1 MSFFLIALI
10 AAVAGQIIG
19 WAWFM
24 PLFGK
29 KWMWVVTDNQSQ
41 EMQYP
46 MWVPLLINLI
56 INYIFAFALFFV
68 FGILGVPNLAAAC
81 IVGAIVLIGFALPM
95 QIGAV
100 LWNGKSWKK
109 QLAGFGISFGF
120 QIIYFVVMVL
130 LFNWLA

>member
-81 IVGAIVLIGFALPM
+81 IVGAIVSIVVVIGRSAARPASCRPICGGNAYRPGRSGSAGNVKSS
-95 QIGAV
+95 IG
-100 LWNGKSWKK
+100 
-109 QLAGFGISFGF
+109 
-120 QIIYFVVMVL
+120 
-130 LFNWLA
+130 